1 MRMLDF
7 DNSVKT
13 EQDLGPR
20 PTMSLAPETPCRMRP
35 ISFEDRETPPPLPY
49 QMQAESWGA
58 VLPLWDSGGCGF
70 DARRFLHV
78 FKELLFPPLLD
89 SSGGVAS
96 SRHRPR
102 QGPRSSARDG
112 RRSKQRFQMCKTVRL

>member
-1 MRMLDF
+1 MLDF

-58 VLPLWDSGGCGF
+58 VLPLWDSGFVVSMPEGF
-70 DARRFLHV
+70 YMFSKSFCFRLCWILQEGLLVPDIDQGRAR
-78 FKELLFPPLLD
+78 
-89 SSGGVAS
+89 GA
-96 SRHRPR
+96 PR
-102 QGPRSSARDG
+102 AMAEEV
-112 RRSKQRFQMCKTVRL
+112 SKVPNV